1 MKRNHLKLLAMLM
14 ICIAATF
21 IACPALAEET
31 AQSAYTIDLTNLF
44 QAVLAALA
52 TLVTGYLIPW
62 LKTRAG
68 KEKQELTNTMI
79 DVAVY
84 AAQQLYETNTIHD
97 RLDYAC
103 EWLKERGITVDRAQV
118 EAGVKRYK
126 SGALSEIIGVANAE
140 ETDA

>member
-1 MKRNHLKLLAMLM
+1 MKRNSWKLFAMLM
-14 ICIAATF
+14 ICIAAL
-21 IACPALAEET
+21 IACPALAEDT
-31 AQSAYTIDLTNLF
+31 AQTAYTIDLTNLF

-126 SGALSEIIGVANAE
+126 SGALPEIIGVATAE